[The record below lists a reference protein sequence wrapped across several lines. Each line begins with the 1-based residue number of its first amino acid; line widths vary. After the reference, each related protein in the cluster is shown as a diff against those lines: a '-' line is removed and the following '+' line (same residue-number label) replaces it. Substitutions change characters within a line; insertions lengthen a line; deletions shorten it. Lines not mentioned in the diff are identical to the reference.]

1 MKEVI
6 DTKVIEILNR
16 NIDGEKITEERQFT
30 EDFSK
35 FGFGSIAFVKFIVE
49 LEEEFKCEFPDEKLS
64 LSEMNTAEKVIYTL
78 KECIA
83 ENNKID
89 DR

>member
-1 MKEVI
+1 MEINLKEII

-30 EDFSK
+30 EDLSK

-49 LEEEFKCEFPDEKLS
+49 LEEEFNCEFPDEKLS
-64 LSEMNTAEKVIYTL
+64 LSEMNTAEKIIYTL
-78 KECIA
+78 KESMT
-83 ENNKID
+83 KK
-89 DR
+89 